1 MNDNAAAQSKLR
13 EQSVQ
18 ATMLI
23 PLYGRA
29 IAGRRFPD
37 ILRDAEAERITESV
51 GYDFSDIAA
60 TYGTEYTSLC
70 CLIRAARVDER
81 ARAFMAEHP
90 EAAVVNLGSGLDD
103 TFSRVDNGRILWYNL
118 DLPDAIAYREIFI
131 KPSRRCRNIAK
142 SMFDYS
148 WLDDISTR
156 PDGAV
161 LAIAAGLFFYF
172 EETEIRALAG
182 KLCERFPCGELFF
195 DVCSHSGMKI
205 ANKMVRKT
213 GNTGAEMKFWVD
225 DAAYVKA
232 WSPKI
237 RSAECLPY
245 FGGRYK
251 DRRLKRMTRI
261 LMWGADFLRRTKFI
275 SVKWAAP

>member
-1 MNDNAAAQSKLR
+1 
-13 EQSVQ
+13 
-18 ATMLI
+18 MLI

-51 GYDFSDIAA
+51 DYDFADIAA

-70 CLIRAARVDER
+70 CLIRAARMDER

-90 EAAVVNLGSGLDD
+90 EATVVNLGSGLDD

-118 DLPDAIAYREIFI
+118 DLPDAIAYRERFI
-131 KPSRRCRNIAK
+131 KPSRRCQNIAK
-142 SMFDYS
+142 SIFDYS
-148 WLDDISTR
+148 WLNDIAVR

-172 EETEIRALAG
+172 EETELRALTE
-182 KLCERFPCGELFF
+182 KLCERFPVGELFF
-195 DVCSHSGMKI
+195 EACSHSGMKI

-213 GNTGAEMKFWVD
+213 GAEMKFWVD
-225 DAAYVKA
+225 DPERLKA

-237 RSAECLPY
+237 RSVECLPY
-245 FGGRYK
+245 FGDRYK
-251 DRRLKRMTRI
+251 DRWLKLMTRI
-261 LMWGADFLRRTKFI
+261 LMWGGDFLHRTKFV
-275 SVKWAAP
+275 SVKWAGP